1 MCSRQNPV
9 NAQATQT
16 ETRAESGVVPSARG
30 VSMVRI
36 EVFAGPCRGG
46 SEMFIELRIC
56 CVECEPAQGNCDG
69 ATAQ

>member
-1 MCSRQNPV
+1 
-9 NAQATQT
+9 
-16 ETRAESGVVPSARG
+16 
-30 VSMVRI
+30 MVRI